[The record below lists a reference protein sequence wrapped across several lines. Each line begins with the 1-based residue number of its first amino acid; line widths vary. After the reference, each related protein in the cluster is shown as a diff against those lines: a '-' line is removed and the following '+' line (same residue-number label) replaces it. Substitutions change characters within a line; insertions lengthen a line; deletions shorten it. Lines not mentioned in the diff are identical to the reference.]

1 MKLCI
6 YVISL
11 YLLFSSV
18 KIGEKDNRNII
29 AGKWKISGMFCSE
42 REEVPKGFSLTFFK
56 NNEGYLEQKD
66 LKEKEA
72 FTWET
77 NSDTLKL
84 NFERESE
91 VRNVLFKRDKF
102 IFRELPYHKKN
113 IELRYLDFKECGI
126 ELELIE

>member
-1 MKLCI
+1 
-6 YVISL
+6 
-11 YLLFSSV
+11 LFSSV

-77 NSDTLKL
+77 SSDTLKL

-91 VRNVLFKRDKF
+91 VKNVLFKRDKF